1 MKRTLELLEDLNQKI
16 GLLTG
21 KYADIKHES
30 QELINQISELKK
42 QLEDEKNENNK
53 LEEQIRV
60 MAVSGPVRN
69 LSGTGNAKTRI
80 NQLVREIDMCIELL
94 NK

>member
-1 MKRTLELLEDLNQKI
+1 MKRTLELLEDLNRKI

-21 KYADIKHES
+21 KYADIKQES

-69 LSGTGNAKTRI
+69 LSGTGNARTRI